1 MDELNERLDGLGDD
15 LAELYNETLP
25 ALHPRLDTL
34 TDETLPGLAD
44 RLADAEG
51 ILGPLPGQ
59 VADAADAAANAQGA
73 ADAAADAAAAAQA
86 EAEAAEQAALD
97 AAGIAEGKGQTIVQV
112 SKPTGSR
119 ARPENLWVRLPDHK
133 VHIYDG
139 TDWIAATDPDLIAE
153 IGRASCRER
162 GKSRGDGA
170 ASRD

>member
-119 ARPENLWVRLPDHK
+119 ARPEKLLVRLPVHK
-133 VHIYDG
+133 VNIYAG
-139 TDWIAATDPDLIAE
+139 TEWLATTDQDRI
-153 IGRASCRER
+153 SYTQ
-162 GKSRGDGA
+162 
-170 ASRD
+170 